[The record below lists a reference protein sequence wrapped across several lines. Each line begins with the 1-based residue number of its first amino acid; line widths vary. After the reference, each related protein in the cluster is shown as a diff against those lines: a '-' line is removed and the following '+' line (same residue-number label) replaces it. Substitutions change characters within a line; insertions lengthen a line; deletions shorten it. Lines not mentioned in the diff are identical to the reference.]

1 MERYSRVLGGL
12 LGVACGDALG
22 GTLEFLSEAEGR
34 IRYGYLKDIIGG
46 GCWDLKPGEVTDDTM
61 MTIAV
66 AEGILDNP
74 ENPVKYIGERFM
86 NWYNSRPKDVG
97 NVINLSLSAYA
108 ESGSWEIAA
117 ATAHRFNEGISA
129 GNGSL
134 MRCIP
139 VALYYKDPDI
149 MIRVTEEQS
158 KLTHYDNKATRACV
172 FYNKLVRG
180 YLDGESKITFL
191 KEMLSDYP
199 EYSKVLN
206 ISKCNLK
213 SSGFVV
219 DSLLSSLW
227 CFINTDT
234 MEDAVCEAVNLC
246 GDADTIGAITGGLAG
261 AYYGAEAI
269 PLRWSEKILVKGK
282 LIELAQRIA
291 GQDLGTQI
299 QILGTVNQQN

>member
-1 MERYSRVLGGL
+1 MDRYSHVLGGL

-46 GCWDLKPGEVTDDTM
+46 GCWDLEPGEVTDDTM

-74 ENPVKYIGERFM
+74 ENPVKYIGERFI
-86 NWYNSRPKDVG
+86 NWYNSGPKDIG
-97 NVINLSLSAYA
+97 NIINLALSAYA
-108 ESGSWEIAA
+108 ECGSWEIAA
-117 ATAHRFNEGISA
+117 ASAHGFNEGISA

-149 MIRVTEEQS
+149 MIKVTEGQS
-158 KLTHYDNKATRACV
+158 KLTHYDDKATRACI
-172 FYNKLVRG
+172 FYNKLVSG
-180 YLDGESKITFL
+180 YLKGESKITFL

-213 SSGFVV
+213 SSGYVV
-219 DSLLSSLW
+219 DSLMSALW
-227 CFINTDT
+227 CFINTNT
-234 MEDAVCEAVNLC
+234 FEEAVCEAVNLC
-246 GDADTIGAITGGLAG
+246 GDADTVGAITGGLAG
-261 AYYGAEAI
+261 AYYGADAI
-269 PLRWSEKILVKGK
+269 PVRWSEKILVKDK
-282 LIELAQRIA
+282 LTELAQRIA
-291 GQDLGTQI
+291 SQELGD
-299 QILGTVNQQN
+299 GS